1 MKERYRHELPR
12 WLRWL
17 GAWRINKESIDFVW
31 GYFAPRF
38 GFEAV
43 LHRGGYFDTRYALTL
58 CFIWGKLHVYLPFRT
73 SLGEGCNLPQYG
85 IAIHNDTF
93 WIHTGGKFDKS
104 IGQCTGNDQW
114 ITWDLPFFSWVFEG
128 HWIKD
133 KSGTWTLVKNDSYLF
148 REESAYSETHPY
160 VYTLNSG
167 VVQNRMATCT
177 IERRKWHRKWFP
189 WMTQQIDVIDIEFNE
204 EVGERSGSWKGGTIG
219 CSFEMKPDDT
229 IKTALQRMQDT
240 REF

>member
-1 MKERYRHELPR
+1 
-12 WLRWL
+12 
-17 GAWRINKESIDFVW
+17 
-31 GYFAPRF
+31 
-38 GFEAV
+38 
-43 LHRGGYFDTRYALTL
+43 
-58 CFIWGKLHVYLPFRT
+58 
-73 SLGEGCNLPQYG
+73 
-85 IAIHNDTF
+85 
-93 WIHTGGKFDKS
+93 
-104 IGQCTGNDQW
+104 
-114 ITWDLPFFSWVFEG
+114 
-128 HWIKD
+128 
-133 KSGTWTLVKNDSYLF
+133 
-148 REESAYSETHPY
+148 

-189 WMTQQIDVIDIEFNE
+189 WLTQQIDVIDIEFNE

>member
-12 WLRWL
+12 WLRLL

-104 IGQCTGNDQW
+104 IGQCTGNDQC

-167 VVQNRMATCT
+167 VIQNRMATCT

-189 WMTQQIDVIDIEFNE
+189 WLTQQIDVIDIEFNE